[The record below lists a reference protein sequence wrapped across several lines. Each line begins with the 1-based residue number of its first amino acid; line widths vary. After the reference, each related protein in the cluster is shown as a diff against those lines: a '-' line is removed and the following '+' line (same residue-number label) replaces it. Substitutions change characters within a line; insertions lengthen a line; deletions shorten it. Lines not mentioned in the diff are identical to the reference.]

1 MRRFLAL
8 ARTAALE
15 SLAEPLTAVLFLS
28 GFAVTHLAP
37 AFHYH
42 QFGESGRLARECGFS
57 ALLVFG
63 LVFATGAAIRTIG
76 REIESGTAAAALALA
91 VPRTLFLAARL
102 AGVLSTLALFAAAI
116 ACATALAHG
125 SSVLAAFA
133 RSEHGGS
140 AQAWGPGLAAGV
152 GLTLAA
158 LMLASCIG
166 TSRVVPVTGRKQT
179 VSADNAT
186 LLSESLT
193 EYKKY
198 VSSSKLSTN
207 ANNTAMV
214 KRVGKNLANAVVTY
228 LKNNGY
234 ANEVGNYN
242 WEFNLVKD
250 KQVNAFCMPGGKIV
264 VYEGLLPVTQTEA
277 ALAIVLGHE
286 IAHAVAYHSSE
297 QFVKAQ
303 RTQMIGQ
310 GINVIGSMVTGTN
323 TSATVSTI
331 SQLYGLGS
339 QMATLKYSRDNETEA
354 DRIGLIFAA
363 MAGYDPN
370 VAVSF
375 WQRMA
380 SSSNNSTPTWL
391 STHPSDAQRIANIQ
405 KCLPEALKYYKKK

>member
-102 AGVLSTLALFAAAI
+102 AGVLSTLALFAVAI

-152 GLTLAA
+152 GFTLVALTLAA
-158 LMLASCIG
+158 AANRFLNARFCRTACLALAAAQPLALVLAALCGRDLPPSFAGFFAGLWSLLPAFAALTVGCAVF
-166 TSRVVPVTGRKQT
+166 VVFAGALATRLGASSVTAAVALAV
-179 VSADNAT
+179 VSAFVFPLRAVLPDINRFW
-186 LLSESLT
+186 L
-193 EYKKY
+193 
-198 VSSSKLSTN
+198 VD
-207 ANNTAMV
+207 
-214 KRVGKNLANAVVTY
+214 RLANGGV
-228 LKNNGY
+228 LGWP
-234 ANEVGNYN
+234 EV
-242 WEFNLVKD
+242 LPVL
-250 KQVNAFCMPGGKIV
+250 AA
-264 VYEGLLPVTQTEA
+264 GLLLTA
-277 ALAIVLGHE
+277 FWLAVGAILLNRRE
-286 IAHAVAYHSSE
+286 
-297 QFVKAQ
+297 
-303 RTQMIGQ
+303 
-310 GINVIGSMVTGTN
+310 
-323 TSATVSTI
+323 
-331 SQLYGLGS
+331 
-339 QMATLKYSRDNETEA
+339 
-354 DRIGLIFAA
+354 
-363 MAGYDPN
+363 
-370 VAVSF
+370 
-375 WQRMA
+375 
-380 SSSNNSTPTWL
+380 
-391 STHPSDAQRIANIQ
+391 
-405 KCLPEALKYYKKK
+405 LP